1 MQHRLLSLPLPDW
14 PDSTKLNAGTS
25 VSGPRALAWS
35 RWLRAGV
42 LLASLVA
49 ASGASAQSFLANK
62 KFSSSQAFANGSV
75 TLTFDLFNSRAETLS
90 AGLQDRLPDT
100 SPAGQL
106 WFSTADNASASGVLG
121 CTTGTVTFSDFL
133 DAPANTKA
141 QTVTITGAAVPAQP
155 AGLITPNCQVSLPV
169 HVGSVG
175 TDSNVTNSVAEGV
188 ASASNANSDVFLS
201 DAFSASLLIRAPV
214 NPLVTSKS
222 FTPAVIPSGG
232 ASTLQITINNNTSP
246 AAMANNVAFTDNL
259 PSGVTATGI
268 PAFSGCGAP
277 TSATTSGATTVVMTG
292 GTIAAGATCTITVPV
307 TAIGSGPLLN
317 TIPVGGV
324 TATGYSNTVD
334 ANGTLN
340 VRDTIKMTKVIQ
352 SPGNSN
358 QWRTDTLP
366 TPGNLYGAATTF
378 TQGAASATVNQP
390 VPVRVY
396 FSNPSGTALTGGALT
411 DALPNGIVAVGGIA
425 GGTCAWPGTA
435 PTIPVGATSVS
446 FGGVNSFNVPAAN
459 LGTGVLGSCYVEFWV
474 KATSTFTNNTNA
486 LSTSNIN
493 FTGINSNNI
502 EASTSATMNA
512 TGVPGGGAGAVT
524 VEKRFYQADGTNQT
538 GNTPI
543 RVEKG
548 EAFWMRV
555 AVRNTVYDSVY
566 TNGSVVDTLPLG
578 LKVATPLNVRL
589 LQNPPTG
596 NQSYPQGCGNQTA
609 ATHPTDGGVS
619 VSTVG
624 GQDVITYSGWT
635 LHSGA
640 GSNNQTVTN
649 QGCFYAIQLVS
660 DATLSPSGGD
670 YINTISANTVTAS
683 AGAQAVTNPSGVSAR
698 VIVRSDLDASKSFN
712 PSTIGAAGGART
724 RLTISFNNKNAAV
737 PITNL
742 AVTDNLPSD
751 ANFGTLTVASP
762 PGLNNTCGGTVTAVP
777 GQSSVSLTGGT
788 VAVSGTCSIEVDV
801 LHSGGNGNPGS
812 IVNTITT
819 NGVTN
824 DQNQSNNEAITAT
837 LTKGSLGVS
846 VNKVFAASQA
856 LGGRAVKLTLN
867 FSATSASTV
876 AQNLITLTD
885 NLPAGME
892 VAPNANISTT
902 CQKQNGDPADVQ
914 IPPARNSFTI
924 SGFRFSAYSNGAAPH
939 NSCAMSLDVILT
951 TTGNKTNT
959 IPRGAIGT
967 DMGSSNAS
975 PSSATLSALANTAL
989 QKQFNPKRVEV
1000 GSPSTMTLTLVNV
1013 NIEARNDFSLTDTL
1027 PSGMVVAAG
1036 ASSHTCGNGALTAV
1050 QGSGSVS
1057 ITGGDV
1063 AANAS
1068 CTITVPVTVTVANA
1082 YVNGPSNFNASNFID
1097 LSQARDELEGY
1108 ASSLRGTVFVDPDLN
1123 GGTTGFVPAADT
1135 GLGGVAMDLLRNGTV
1150 IASAVTATTDLAAG
1164 ATFTNT
1170 VNGAPVTCTVPAG
1183 GLAAGQYLFCNLP
1196 SGEDYSVRQTQ
1207 PTGYTSTGNKAGTA
1221 GGTPEVLGGTTEV
1234 IDGIT
1239 VRPEE
1244 NESGYDFGE
1253 YEHEITNVSGRVY
1266 IETGANQID
1275 DGNGVDPGMITTVA
1289 ITCTGPGDVP
1299 GYSNSMTTG
1308 ADGTYRFTGMLPGAE
1323 CTITE
1328 TQPVDY
1334 SNAYTQTGMT
1344 GEPGVLGPLNAGE
1357 YGQPGD
1363 SVIASLVV
1371 PAAGSPFNNF
1381 AEIRLAD
1388 MSSTT
1393 VCTPL
1398 SGLPGTLVSCTVT
1411 CTNAGPNSAE
1421 NAFCS
1426 VPNAPALPGAPVP
1439 VCGNSPQAL
1448 LGAGESLS
1456 CSLNFALPNVPGEI
1470 PVRGVTGADNDTNG
1484 GGVPTDGNNP
1494 SSENVSALLI
1504 APVPTVGA
1512 LALVLMGMLLA
1523 GFAYRQQRRRG

>member
-1 MQHRLLSLPLPDW
+1 MQYRLLTTPLLGARSVGSNFSSRSSITHW
-14 PDSTKLNAGTS
+14 VHAGLL
-25 VSGPRALAWS
+25 VAALA
-35 RWLRAGV
+35 G
-42 LLASLVA
+42 

-62 KFSSSQAFANGSV
+62 KFNATEAFSGNTVG
-75 TLTFDLFNSRAETLS
+75 LTFDFFSSRAETLS
-90 AGLQDRLPDT
+90 AGLQDRLPNT
-100 SPAGQL
+100 TPAGQL
-106 WFSTADNASASGVLG
+106 WFSTADTATVSGVVG
-121 CTTGTVTFSDFL
+121 CTSGIVTFSDYL
-133 DAPANTKA
+133 DAPANTRA
-141 QTVTITGAAVPAQP
+141 QTVTITGATVPSQP
-155 AGLITPNCQVSLPV
+155 AGLLTPNCQVTLPV
-169 HVGSVG
+169 HVGNVG
-175 TDSNVTNSVAEGV
+175 ADSNITNSVAQGV
-188 ASASNANSDVFLS
+188 ASATNANSDVFPS

-214 NPLVTSKS
+214 NPLVTNKS
-222 FTPAVIPSGG
+222 FTPSLIPSGG
-232 ASTLQITINNNTSP
+232 ASTLQITVNNNTNPP
-246 AAMANNVAFTDNL
+246 AVANNVVLTDNL
-259 PSGVTATGI
+259 PSGVSATGI
-268 PAFSGCGAP
+268 PAFAGCGAP
-277 TSATTSGATTVVMTG
+277 TSATTSGATSVVMTG
-292 GTIAAGATCTITVPV
+292 ATIAAGATCTITIPV
-307 TAIGSGPLLN
+307 TAIGAGPLLN

-324 TATGYSNTVD
+324 TATGYSNAIA

-340 VRDTIKMTKVIQ
+340 VRNTIKMTKVIQ
-352 SPGNSN
+352 SPANNN

-366 TPGNLYGAATTF
+366 TPGNLYGADATL
-378 TQGAASATVNQP
+378 TQGVASAMVNQP

-411 DALPNGIVAVGGIA
+411 DALPNGIVAVGGPV
-425 GGTCAWPGTA
+425 GGTCTWSGTA
-435 PTIPVGATSVS
+435 PTIPAGATSVA
-446 FGGVNSFNVPAAN
+446 FGGASAFSVPAAN
-459 LGTGVLGSCYVEFWV
+459 MGTGVLGSCYVEFWV
-474 KATSTFTNNTNA
+474 KATATFTNNTNA
-486 LSTSNIN
+486 LSTSNIS

-502 EASTSATMNA
+502 EASTSATMDA
-512 TGVPGGGAGAVT
+512 TGAAGPGGAGAVT
-524 VEKRFYQADGTNQT
+524 VEKRFYQANGTNQT
-538 GNTPI
+538 GTAPI

-548 EAFWMRV
+548 EPFWMRV
-555 AVRNTVYDSVY
+555 AVRNTVYDSAY
-566 TNGSVVDTLPLG
+566 TNGSVVDTLPVG

-596 NQSYPQGCGNQTA
+596 NQSYPQGCGNQA
-609 ATHPTDGGVS
+609 AAAHPTDGV
-619 VSTVG
+619 VTVNTVG

-640 GSNNQTVTN
+640 GANNQTATN

-683 AGAQAVTNPSGVSAR
+683 AGAQTVTNPGGVSAR
-698 VIVRSDLDASKSFN
+698 VIVRSELDASKSFN
-712 PSTIGAAGGART
+712 PTTIGAAGGART
-724 RLTISFNNKNAAV
+724 RLTITFNNKNAAV

-762 PGLNNTCGGTVTAVP
+762 PALNNTCGGTVTAVP
-777 GQSSVSLTGGT
+777 GANSVSLAGGT
-788 VAVSGTCSIEVDV
+788 VAVSGSCSIEVDV

-812 IVNTITT
+812 ITNTITT
-819 NGVTN
+819 NGVAN

-837 LTKGSLGVS
+837 LTKGSLGVG

-867 FSATSASTV
+867 FSATTASTV

-885 NLPAGME
+885 NLPSGMQ

-902 CQKQNGDPADVQ
+902 CLKQNGDPADVE
-914 IPPARNSFTI
+914 IPPARDSFTV

-939 NSCAMSLDVILT
+939 NSCALSLDVILT
-951 TTGNKTNT
+951 STGNKTNT

-967 DMGSSNAS
+967 DVGSSNAS
-975 PSSATLSALANTAL
+975 PTSATLSALANTAL

-1000 GSPSTMTLTLVNV
+1000 GSPSSMTLTIVNV
-1013 NIEARNDFSLTDTL
+1013 NTEARTDFSLTDTL

-1036 ASSHTCGNGALTAV
+1036 ASSQTCGNGVLTAV

-1063 AANAS
+1063 GPNAS
-1068 CTITVPVTVTVANA
+1068 CVITVPVTVTAA
-1082 YVNGPSNFNASNFID
+1082 GAFVNGPGNFSGTNYID

-1123 GGTTGFVPAADT
+1123 GATTGFVPAADT
-1135 GLGGVAMDLLRNGTV
+1135 GLGGVAIDLLRNGTV
-1150 IASAVTATTDLAAG
+1150 VASAVTAPTDLAAG
-1164 ATFTNT
+1164 DTFTNT
-1170 VNGAPVTCTVPAG
+1170 VNGATVTCTVPAG

-1207 PTGYTSTGNKAGTA
+1207 PAGYTSTGNKAGTA

-1266 IETGANQID
+1266 IETGGNQTD
-1275 DGNGVDPGMITTVA
+1275 DGNSVDPGMITTVA

-1299 GYSNSMTTG
+1299 GYTNSMTTG
-1308 ADGTYRFTGMLPGAE
+1308 ADGAYSFTGMLPGAE

-1357 YGQPGD
+1357 YGQQGD
-1363 SVIASLVV
+1363 SVITSLVV

-1398 SGLPGTLVSCTVT
+1398 NGLPGTLVSCTVT

-1426 VPNAPALPGAPVP
+1426 VPNAPVLPGAPVP
-1439 VCGNSPQAL
+1439 VCTNSPQAL

-1456 CSLNFALPNVPGEI
+1456 CSLSFRLPNVPGEI
-1470 PVRGVTGADNDTNG
+1470 PVRGGTGSDNDTNG
-1484 GGVPTDGNNP
+1484 GSVSTDGNNP
-1494 SSENVSALLI
+1494 SSETLTTLLI
-1504 APVPTVGA
+1504 APVPTVGTLA
-1512 LALVLMGMLLA
+1512 LALMGMLLA